1 MIRMVPTT
9 KLPNHSNLSDFD
21 PTHSLSAQISP
32 SVIDFDLDYLPNC
45 GSNSVVDSVDYLDLI
60 AVPDFVPYSPAD
72 SDFSSLNPPSP
83 SDQTCCLSPNL
94 TTDLDFS
101 AGDFSSVTMFSPG
114 DSKPMIGQDQVSSP
128 PCYVPSASPVSLAP
142 SSPYSPGKKRTIHK
156 SLRQFFFGILIHF
169 FIY

>member
-1 MIRMVPTT
+1 MVPTT

-45 GSNSVVDSVDYLDLI
+45 GPNSVADSVDYLDL
-60 AVPDFVPYSPAD
+60 VPDFVPYSPAD
-72 SDFSSLNPPSP
+72 SDFNSLNPPSP
-83 SDQTCCLSPNL
+83 SDQVCLSPNL

-114 DSKPMIGQDQVSSP
+114 DSKPMISQDQVSSP

-142 SSPYSPGKKRTIHK
+142 SSPYSPGNQKLNFKKIPKELSH
-156 SLRQFFFGILIHF
+156 
-169 FIY
+169 

>member
-1 MIRMVPTT
+1 MVPTT

-45 GSNSVVDSVDYLDLI
+45 GPNSVADSVDYLDL
-60 AVPDFVPYSPAD
+60 VPDFVPYSPAD
-72 SDFSSLNPPSP
+72 SDFNSLNPPSP
-83 SDQTCCLSPNL
+83 SDQTICLSPNL

-114 DSKPMIGQDQVSSP
+114 DSKPMISQDQVSSP

-142 SSPYSPGKKRTIHK
+142 SSPYSPGKGPSINYVVN
-156 SLRQFFFGILIHF
+156 FFFRYFDTFL
-169 FIY
+169 YLLN

>member
-45 GSNSVVDSVDYLDLI
+45 GPNSVADSVDYLDL
-60 AVPDFVPYSPAD
+60 VPDFVPYSPAD
-72 SDFSSLNPPSP
+72 SDFNSLNPPSP
-83 SDQTCCLSPNL
+83 SDQVCLSPNL
-94 TTDLDFS
+94 TTDL
-101 AGDFSSVTMFSPG
+101 DFSSVTMFSPG
-114 DSKPMIGQDQVSSP
+114 DSKPMISQDQVSSP

-142 SSPYSPGKKRTIHK
+142 SSPYSPGTVVIRYLLLKFKFPAKIEK
-156 SLRQFFFGILIHF
+156 HF
-169 FIY
+169 FSSISH

>member
-45 GSNSVVDSVDYLDLI
+45 GPNSVADSVDYLDL
-60 AVPDFVPYSPAD
+60 VPDFVPYSPAD
-72 SDFSSLNPPSP
+72 SDFNSLNPPSP
-83 SDQTCCLSPNL
+83 SDQAICFSPNL
-94 TTDLDFS
+94 TTDL
-101 AGDFSSVTMFSPG
+101 DFSSVTMFSPG
-114 DSKPMIGQDQVSSP
+114 DSKPMISQDQVSSP

-142 SSPYSPGKKRTIHK
+142 SSPYSPGKGPSMNYVFI
-156 SLRQFFFGILIHF
+156 FF
-169 FIY
+169 

>member
-45 GSNSVVDSVDYLDLI
+45 GSNSVADSVDYLDLI

-72 SDFSSLNPPSP
+72 SADFNSLNPPSP

-101 AGDFSSVTMFSPG
+101 SVTMFSPG
-114 DSKPMIGQDQVSSP
+114 DSKPMISQDQVSSP

-142 SSPYSPGKKRTIHK
+142 SSPYSPGKGPSINYVVN
-156 SLRQFFFGILIHF
+156 FFFRYFDTFL
-169 FIY
+169 YLLN